1 MPHKRAQKSY
11 NFTITQLKP
20 VAGIDYLH
28 NMDFMAHNEL
38 VLMVW
43 EDKDYLTGKFK
54 PVNPQFAP
62 SKSIT
67 GGAQFP
73 HTIWNAKTEPYKLT
87 CPAAFAQHYEPQL
100 IYGATLKN
108 TEIADMPGVKTFRPG
123 ATNAVWSFNWH
134 RPKKDFTWKESV
146 EWEQYDWLYK
156 SDLPQQILTSMVD
169 ATGLD
174 VEKHDRRGQ
183 LMAEGAIYFQ
193 QLAKRKTSEYYWT
206 WDKQYTTGD
215 KEDAFMKLQTF
226 QTEIGKPTLKLNR
239 EDWPDVTQYNT
250 INAMHPSVGGT
261 TKPVPFMYMALD
273 SFNLEK
279 EYEVTIAWEERIN
292 FTWACMGNRRV
303 LHKHHYQVAA
313 KPTVPLNNWFG
324 TKGEWTAYNKQAY
337 TINNWVDWIE
347 WPDATTEHDKEIE
360 QRHKA
365 FENAPRKMSLAR
377 QRISNR
383 RRARYWKHM

>member
-1 MPHKRAQKSY
+1 MGTVRLAVQIRPTTA
-11 NFTITQLKP
+11 
-20 VAGIDYLH
+20 
-28 NMDFMAHNEL
+28 
-38 VLMVW
+38 
-43 EDKDYLTGKFK
+43 
-54 PVNPQFAP
+54 
-62 SKSIT
+62 
-67 GGAQFP
+67 
-73 HTIWNAKTEPYKLT
+73 
-87 CPAAFAQHYEPQL
+87 
-100 IYGATLKN
+100 N
-108 TEIADMPGVKTFRPG
+108 TDINGRRNGT
-123 ATNAVWSFNWH
+123 
-134 RPKKDFTWKESV
+134 
-146 EWEQYDWLYK
+146 
-156 SDLPQQILTSMVD
+156 
-169 ATGLD
+169 
-174 VEKHDRRGQ
+174 RRGKTRQ
-183 LMAEGAIYFQ
+183 TRTTNGGGSDILPTAGKA
-193 QLAKRKTSEYYWT
+193 KTSEYYWT

-215 KEDAFMKLQTF
+215 KEEAFMKLQTF

-279 EYEVTIAWEERIN
+279 EYEVTIAWEERID
-292 FTWACMGNRRV
+292 FTWACMGNRRM
-303 LHKHHYQVAA
+303 LKKQHYQVAA